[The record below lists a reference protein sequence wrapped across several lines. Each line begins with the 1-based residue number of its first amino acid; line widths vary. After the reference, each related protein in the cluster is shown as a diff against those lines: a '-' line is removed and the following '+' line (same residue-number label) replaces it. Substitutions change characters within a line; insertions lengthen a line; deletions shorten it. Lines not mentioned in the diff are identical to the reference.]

1 MNDQTVQDL
10 MAKLDVF
17 SAKVGVAADQ
27 LWAVMVKQAYLSA
40 ITDLVT
46 GIVMI
51 LSSVVFFTLLFKK
64 NLVSK
69 IKEEFTSEGL
79 VVVLSIIFF
88 ACLGLGGLVT
98 LLPVSE
104 LVTPIFNPEYW
115 AYTHILDALK

>member
-46 GIVMI
+46 GIV
-51 LSSVVFFTLLFKK
+51 LL
-64 NLVSK
+64 
-69 IKEEFTSEGL
+69 
-79 VVVLSIIFF
+79 
-88 ACLGLGGLVT
+88 
-98 LLPVSE
+98 
-104 LVTPIFNPEYW
+104 
-115 AYTHILDALK
+115 